1 MIFIFFSPALVSRTS
16 FFDTRILFHTIPA
29 GRQINYITYLVAL
42 SCQMIHSI
50 CAASPLLPS
59 FFSSIRGQ
67 VRGRGLSLTPQGLS
81 ASAPSL
87 VPPLSLSL
95 SLSFHQNK
103 LHDARSFK
111 NNQPSHPPSLARSL
125 ARSVSH
131 LGEGLTR
138 RAQIA
143 SSHASRSSILSQV
156 VALGGLLHSGKML
169 MIYGY
174 FSWLW
179 TVATL

>member
-1 MIFIFFSPALVSRTS
+1 MIFILFSPALVSRTS
-16 FFDTRILFHTIPA
+16 FFDTRVLFHTIPA

-50 CAASPLLPS
+50 SAASPLLPS

-81 ASAPSL
+81 ASAPSS
-87 VPPLSLSL
+87 VPPL

-111 NNQPSHPPSLARSL
+111 NNQPSVPRSIGISSRRGFDTSCANRIITRLTKLYLITGRGFRGLA
-125 ARSVSH
+125 
-131 LGEGLTR
+131 
-138 RAQIA
+138 
-143 SSHASRSSILSQV
+143 
-156 VALGGLLHSGKML
+156 ALGKNVNDLRVLFM
-169 MIYGY
+169 
-174 FSWLW
+174 
-179 TVATL
+179 TVDCGTIVTVIHDEEQVA